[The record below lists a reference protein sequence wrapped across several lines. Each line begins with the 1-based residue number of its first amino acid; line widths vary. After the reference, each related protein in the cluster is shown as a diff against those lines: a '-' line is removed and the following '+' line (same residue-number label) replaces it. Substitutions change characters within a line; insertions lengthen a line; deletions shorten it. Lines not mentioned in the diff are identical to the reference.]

1 MKKVEKVIRFVQ
13 VGYVSSDGE
22 KGYWSDL
29 TEQQKN
35 ERALFALPH
44 HKEFL
49 GEMLVKDDFGG
60 SRLYKGTLVNLNDY
74 RIDLIKNNILFIEH
88 LTQKPWNTTKDYS
101 FETRIVE
108 GNANYNNKSL
118 ELAKEIVKSLVA

>member
-1 MKKVEKVIRFVQ
+1 MNKVIRFVQ
-13 VGYVSSDGE
+13 VGYVYSNGE

-49 GEMLVKDDFGG
+49 GEMLVKDNFGG

-74 RIDLIKNNILFIEH
+74 KIDLIKNNIEFIEY
-88 LTQKPWNTTKDYS
+88 LTQEFPTDDKS
-101 FETRIVE
+101 FEKSLVK
-108 GNANYNNKSL
+108 GSANYNNKSL
-118 ELAKEIVKSLVA
+118 ELEIGRAHV